1 MAKPLPD
8 FLTVPF
14 ERARSQYPELEGVDI
29 RLRWLGKPG
38 RSTMTARP
46 AIFSLFKGRRSRK
59 YVIRVSPTVQF
70 GNKCKSLDVLPPDVL
85 EGWFAHELG
94 HVVDYT
100 RYSALGLLG
109 FGLKYLFS
117 PSFRR
122 AAEFRADYH
131 AVSNGMQDS
140 ILRTKNFILHEA
152 DIPQAYKARIRR
164 FYSSPEEIEALV
176 QELAAD
182 S

>member
-1 MAKPLPD
+1 MANPLPE
-8 FLTVPF
+8 FLTAPF
-14 ERARSQYPELEGVDI
+14 ERARSQYPELNGVGI
-29 RLRWLGKPG
+29 RLKLLRKPS

-46 AIFSLFKGRRSRK
+46 ALLSLFGGRRTRS
-59 YVIRVSPTVQF
+59 YVIRISPTVQF
-70 GNKCKSLDVLPPDVL
+70 GNKSESLAVLPSDVL

-100 RYSALGLLG
+100 RYSSLGLIV

-117 PSFRR
+117 PTFRR

-131 AVSNGMQDS
+131 AVTNGMQES

-152 DIPQAYKARIRR
+152 DIPKAYKARIRR